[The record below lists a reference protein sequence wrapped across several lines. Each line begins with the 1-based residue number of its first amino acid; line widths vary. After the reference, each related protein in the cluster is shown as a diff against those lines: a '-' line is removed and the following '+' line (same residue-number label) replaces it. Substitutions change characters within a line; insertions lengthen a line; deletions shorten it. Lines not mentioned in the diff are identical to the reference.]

1 MNPVYTGKDV
11 SYIDTKQAQRAA
23 ETAATDAEKLTTFA
37 ALLGAGRYPEA
48 ALDKVWRQLAFGAH
62 HDAITG
68 SEADQVY
75 IDLLTGWREAYDLAS
90 EAREAGASA
99 IVGRIDTRG
108 DGAALVVLNTSPSSA
123 PILCEHRSIRRE
135 AFA

>member
-1 MNPVYTGKDV
+1 VTQTHRYWNARYVRPKVVTGTPRQFFDKVHAELAERGVRPVPQTRDMNPVYTGKDV

-23 ETAATDAEKLTTFA
+23 ETAATDAEKLATFA
-37 ALLGAGRYPEA
+37 SLLGEGRYPEA

-75 IDLLTGWREAYDLAS
+75 IDLLTGWREAYDLA
-90 EAREAGASA
+90 A
-99 IVGRIDTRG
+99 
-108 DGAALVVLNTSPSSA
+108 
-123 PILCEHRSIRRE
+123 
-135 AFA
+135 